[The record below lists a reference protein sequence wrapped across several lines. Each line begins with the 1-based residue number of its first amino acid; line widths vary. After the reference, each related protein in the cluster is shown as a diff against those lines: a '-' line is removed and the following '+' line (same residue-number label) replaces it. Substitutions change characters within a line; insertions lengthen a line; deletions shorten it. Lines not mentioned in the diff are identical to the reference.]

1 MGESGNSGSAAA
13 NSVFRPSL
21 LVNLQILFDEGLK
34 EKFAPK
40 TSDQMADAKEF
51 TGEIGE
57 VTVDLSPEEISVDGL
72 TLDTLLIPGLAI
84 VTTDEEVGLGPDIVA
99 EAGSIS
105 ASKVMNIIP
114 KGASIELP
122 GYRQAGT
129 FALDILHRDLPIDPR
144 VIRALRA
151 EIHLGTVSHAEW
163 ANGMVGRVEEGGR
176 RSSVLVPTSTNLV
189 LVGMAD
195 TITAEFSDRGSYI
208 HIEGRDL
215 RGTLLDTNV
224 SPKILK
230 LLSLKQPIDVV
241 VRNLVNRF
249 NPQGGGIQVAT
260 QASEWPNGVVP
271 SPHVV
276 GDQTRPQF
284 DADPDEASQAQ
295 AGQNGET
302 VPTTQGNPDTIS
314 YWDLI
319 TNYCLLVGGIPY
331 FVGPQ
336 LRIRPARSLFDQ
348 RTVDQ
353 NPFDPNFP
361 YPFGG
366 NQPHKREVGHPL
378 VSKPEA
384 PFGYRRMVFGK
395 DIQNLKFERKL
406 GGVVVPAIK
415 VVSYDGDNP
424 VKGPDNRLLRA
435 VYPPETDTAKRTSKV
450 GSSGKGAKTDEL
462 YFPVYGI
469 RNQKTLENIAKNLH
483 AEIGRQELGGS
494 VTTKNLS
501 SFGGNNQDP
510 DLLRLRPGDPVEF
523 RTVDSGLQTFPTFA
537 HELLDHTR
545 RSEAAEIEAVAKRL
559 GDKALATA
567 IVQSAHGSNQ
577 QLTKTFRVTT
587 VKFDWSNDA
596 GLGIAFDFQN
606 FVEMRYSATATTA
619 VIGAA
624 EPTSVEIGEVTD
636 ASDFIGTVEVLG
648 DG

>member
-1 MGESGNSGSAAA
+1 M
-13 NSVFRPSL
+13 
-21 LVNLQILFDEGLK
+21 
-34 EKFAPK
+34 
-40 TSDQMADAKEF
+40 
-51 TGEIGE
+51 
-57 VTVDLSPEEISVDGL
+57 
-72 TLDTLLIPGLAI
+72 
-84 VTTDEEVGLGPDIVA
+84 
-99 EAGSIS
+99 
-105 ASKVMNIIP
+105 
-114 KGASIELP
+114 
-122 GYRQAGT
+122 
-129 FALDILHRDLPIDPR
+129 
-144 VIRALRA
+144 
-151 EIHLGTVSHAEW
+151 
-163 ANGMVGRVEEGGR
+163 
-176 RSSVLVPTSTNLV
+176 
-189 LVGMAD
+189 
-195 TITAEFSDRGSYI
+195 
-208 HIEGRDL
+208 
-215 RGTLLDTNV
+215 LLDTNV
-224 SPKILK
+224 SPGILK
-230 LLSLKQPIDVV
+230 RISLKQPIDVV

-249 NPQGGGIQVAT
+249 HPQGKGIQVAT

-284 DADPDEASQAQ
+284 DADPAEASRTQ

-302 VPTTQGNPDTIS
+302 VPTTHGNPDTIS
-314 YWDLI
+314 YWDMI
-319 TNYCLLVGGIPY
+319 TQWCLLVGGVPY

-378 VSKPEA
+378 VAKPET

-424 VKGPDNRLLRA
+424 VKGPDNRLLKA

-450 GSSGKGAKTDEL
+450 GSSGKGAKTDEI

-469 RNQKTLENIAKNLH
+469 KSQTTLEKIAKDLH

-510 DLLRLRPGDPVEF
+510 DLLRLRPGDPIEF
-523 RTVDSGLQTFPTFA
+523 RTVDSGLQTFPPFE
-537 HELLDHTR
+537 HDLLDHTSK
-545 RSEAAEIEAVAKRL
+545 SEAAEIEAVAKRL

-567 IVQSAHGSNQ
+567 IVQSARGSNQ
-577 QLTKTFRVTT
+577 QLTRTFRTTT
-587 VKFDWSNDA
+587 VKFDWSADA

-606 FVEMRYSATATTA
+606 FVEMRYSGTETTGT
-619 VIGAA
+619 VG
-624 EPTSVEIGEVTD
+624 PVSGVSVEIGKV
-636 ASDFIGTVEVLG
+636 VESG
-648 DG
+648 